1 MNMSPSVIGFLW
13 CAGAA
18 LASALSTYLI
28 KLSGQA
34 GADWNFARLAWL
46 GSACASYGLGFICYS
61 IALQRLQISLAYP
74 VMTAI
79 TLTLVTLT
87 GYAALQEPMSAAK
100 LAGIAL
106 VGAGAFLL
114 AR

>member
-1 MNMSPSVIGFLW
+1 MNPAFTGYLW

-18 LASALSTYLI
+18 LASALSTFLI

-34 GADWNFARLAWL
+34 GSDWNIARLAWL

-61 IALQRLQISLAYP
+61 IALQKLQISLAYP

-79 TLTLVTLT
+79 TLALVAVT

-100 LAGIAL
+100 LAGILL

>member
-1 MNMSPSVIGFLW
+1 MSPSVIGFLW
-13 CAGAA
+13 CGGAA
-18 LASALSTYLI
+18 FASALSTYLI
-28 KLSGQA
+28 KLSSQA
-34 GADWNFARLAWL
+34 GADWNLVRLAWL

-61 IALQRLQISLAYP
+61 IALQKLQISLAYP

-79 TLTLVTLT
+79 TLALVTLV
-87 GYAALQEPMSAAK
+87 GYAALQEPMSAPK
-100 LAGIAL
+100 LAGIVL

>member
-1 MNMSPSVIGFLW
+1 MNPSLIGFLW
-13 CAGAA
+13 CAGAS

-34 GADWNFARLAWL
+34 GADWNLARLAWL
-46 GSACASYGLGFICYS
+46 GSACASYGLGFVCYS

-79 TLTLVTLT
+79 TLGLVTLT

-100 LAGIAL
+100 MAGIAL
-106 VGAGAFLL
+106 VAAGAFLL

>member
-1 MNMSPSVIGFLW
+1 MNPSVIGFLW
-13 CAGAA
+13 CAGAS

-28 KLSGQA
+28 KMSGQA
-34 GADWNFARLAWL
+34 GSDWNLARLLWL
-46 GSACASYGLGFICYS
+46 GSACASYGLGFVCYS
-61 IALQRLQISLAYP
+61 IALQKMQISLAYP

-79 TLTLVTLT
+79 TLALVALT

-100 LAGIAL
+100 LAGLVL

>member
-1 MNMSPSVIGFLW
+1 MNPAYTGYLW

-28 KLSGQA
+28 KLSGQN
-34 GADWNFARLAWL
+34 GADWNLVRLAWL
-46 GSACASYGLGFICYS
+46 GGACASYGLGFVCYS
-61 IALQRLQISLAYP
+61 IALQRLQVSLAYP

-79 TLTLVTLT
+79 TLALVALI

-100 LAGIAL
+100 LAGIVL
-106 VGAGAFLL
+106 VGAGAFML